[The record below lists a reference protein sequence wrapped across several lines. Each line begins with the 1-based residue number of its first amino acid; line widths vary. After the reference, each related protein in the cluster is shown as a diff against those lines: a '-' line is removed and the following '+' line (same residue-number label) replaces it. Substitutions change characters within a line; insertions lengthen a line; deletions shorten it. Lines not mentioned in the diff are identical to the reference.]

1 MKFSISPDPIP
12 GGHAGIDAR
21 LKLGPRIH
29 PTAYVVP
36 GATVIGD
43 VTLMEESSVWYGA
56 VLRGD
61 INRIIIGPRS
71 NVQDNAVVH
80 IDTPNETRL
89 GELVTVGHSA
99 IVHACI
105 IDDEVLIGMGA
116 IILDGAEIGA
126 RSIIGANALVTLGTK
141 IPPGSLVLG
150 SPAKVKRALTLE
162 EQKDIARWAWS
173 YVETSKH
180 FREFYSRDDG
190 ERRLPACSRR
200 QLADDTIKSL
210 NAIQKVLGKLADR
223 TRAGKAAC
231 APRIRNTINVSEL
244 TPVLAPVPATTHAPA
259 E

>member
-1 MKFSISPDPIP
+1 MPKMNVDPHNLP
-12 GGHAGIDAR
+12 TGHSGIDAR
-21 LKLGPRIH
+21 LKKGPTIH
-29 PTAYVVP
+29 PSAWVMP

-43 VTLMEESSVWYGA
+43 VTLMEESSVWCGA

-162 EQKDIARWAWS
+162 EQKDIARWSWS

-180 FREFYSRDDG
+180 FREFYSR
-190 ERRLPACSRR
+190 
-200 QLADDTIKSL
+200 
-210 NAIQKVLGKLADR
+210 
-223 TRAGKAAC
+223 
-231 APRIRNTINVSEL
+231 
-244 TPVLAPVPATTHAPA
+244 
-259 E
+259 

>member
-1 MKFSISPDPIP
+1 MRHMKFSISPDQIP

-43 VTLMEESSVWYGA
+43 VTLMEETSVWYGA

-180 FREFYSRDDG
+180 FREFYSR
-190 ERRLPACSRR
+190 
-200 QLADDTIKSL
+200 
-210 NAIQKVLGKLADR
+210 KL
-223 TRAGKAAC
+223 
-231 APRIRNTINVSEL
+231 
-244 TPVLAPVPATTHAPA
+244 
-259 E
+259 